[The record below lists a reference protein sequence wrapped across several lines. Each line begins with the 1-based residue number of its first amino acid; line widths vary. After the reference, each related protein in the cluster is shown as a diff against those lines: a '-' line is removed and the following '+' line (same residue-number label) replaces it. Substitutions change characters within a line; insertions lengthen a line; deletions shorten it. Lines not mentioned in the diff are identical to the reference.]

1 MVDPPLSSVFRR
13 LLIWLMAIGLWP
25 LSAAAGEPV
34 PALELLERARP
45 VCQERQVH
53 FPPGTDH
60 SALPMHA
67 PALIN
72 VTVYPIGFSAKGRL
86 ASLRFAWGDAVDS
99 DRGNW
104 DIVVQDLIDDKLVEQ
119 HRGTTEDSGH
129 GLREAVGSQVADV
142 VALLTKHGIAYPVI
156 DGGMPPLFYGGDVL
170 RVEVSPKMSGE
181 QRPDWVIQLR
191 SAQYG
196 SKRIAEHFLPAVA
209 ESILLN
215 PQEPRAAVVI
225 RTVGND
231 HGVPVVNCF
240 FIGAH
245 LTSGFSKK

>member
-1 MVDPPLSSVFRR
+1 M
-13 LLIWLMAIGLWP
+13 
-25 LSAAAGEPV
+25 
-34 PALELLERARP
+34 
-45 VCQERQVH
+45 
-53 FPPGTDH
+53 
-60 SALPMHA
+60 
-67 PALIN
+67 
-72 VTVYPIGFSAKGRL
+72 
-86 ASLRFAWGDAVDS
+86 
-99 DRGNW
+99 
-104 DIVVQDLIDDKLVEQ
+104 
-119 HRGTTEDSGH
+119 
-129 GLREAVGSQVADV
+129 GSQAADV

-170 RVEVSPKMSGE
+170 TVEVSSKMSAE
-181 QRPDWVIQLR
+181 HRPDWVIQLR
-191 SAQYG
+191 SAQSG

-231 HGVPVVNCF
+231 HGVPVVNCS